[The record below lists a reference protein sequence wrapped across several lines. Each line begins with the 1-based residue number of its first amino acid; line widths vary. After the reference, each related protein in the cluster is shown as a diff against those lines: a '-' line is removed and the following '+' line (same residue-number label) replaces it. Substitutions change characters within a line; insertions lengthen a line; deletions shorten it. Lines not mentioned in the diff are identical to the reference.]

1 MTNNPWDDVYGRKVT
16 RRRALQTAGLG
27 GVGLAAVGL
36 IGCGDDDDDDDD
48 AGGDATA
55 TTVADSKPVPG
66 GNMQVALS
74 SDPPTLDPQGSI
86 SFNTIIPASF
96 VYSRL
101 LRFKSSSDPA
111 EFAQY
116 EPEPDLA
123 VSYERSDDLKTWT
136 FKLREGV
143 TFHNGDPFTS
153 EDVAATWQRF
163 VDKPAA
169 NRSGL
174 AMVDTVTTPDPTT
187 VVFTLKQPYAPFDRL
202 MASPNY
208 FWIIPK
214 AAVAGTI
221 DLATTMVGTG
231 PFMFDNYETGVAMR
245 LQKNPSYYL
254 EGQPY
259 LERVT
264 LNIVKD
270 TEARLGQLRSGGL
283 HMSMI
288 GETLR
293 DAESVRSARSSV
305 RLIEYPQA
313 GLWFFYFQA
322 LNPASE
328 FYSAD
333 SPFNDE
339 RVRRAVS
346 RVRSIAT
353 RCSRSCTRVAGSWNN
368 IPPTSFG
375 EFGIDPRD
383 ERMGDLRANFEY
395 SVDEAKKLLA
405 DAGYPDGFSTKLNYA
420 LSVYGDSFQQ
430 QVELVANMLTQVGI
444 KVELNGQD
452 YISEYISKTFR
463 GQFEGLSFGP
473 QSAFTEVDEF
483 VFSMFH
489 STGTRNHSTILDPEI
504 DALID
509 TQRIETDFEKRK
521 EIVLDITRRNADQMF
536 YVPTV
541 IDNRIFVLQEEV
553 QNFAFGSTYSVGTE
567 TFANIW
573 LKA

>member
-1 MTNNPWDDVYGRKVT
+1 MTKNPWDDVYGRKVT
-16 RRRALQTAGLG
+16 RRRALRTAGLG
-27 GVGLAAVGL
+27 GVGLAAAGL
-36 IGCGDDDDDDDD
+36 IGCGDDDDDEDD

-55 TTVADSKPVPG
+55 TTVAGSNPVPG
-66 GNMQVALS
+66 GNMQLALT

-101 LRFKSSSDPA
+101 LRFTSQADPA
-111 EFAQY
+111 KFADY
-116 EPEPDLA
+116 VPEPDLA
-123 VSYERSDDLKTWT
+123 VSYEKAADLKTWT
-136 FKLREGV
+136 FQLREGV
-143 TFHNGDPFTS
+143 TFHDGAPFSS
-153 EDVAATWQRF
+153 EDVVATWQRF

-174 AMVDTVTTPDPTT
+174 AMVESVEATGPTT
-187 VVFTLKQPYAPFDRL
+187 VVFHLNRPYAPFDRL
-202 MASPNY
+202 IASPNY

-214 AAVAGTI
+214 AAAAGTI
-221 DLATTMVGTG
+221 DLAATMVGTG
-231 PFMFDNYETGVAMR
+231 PFMFDSYETGVALR
-245 LQKNPSYYL
+245 LEKNPSYYL
-254 EGQPY
+254 EGHPY
-259 LERVT
+259 LERAT

-270 TEARLGQLRSGGL
+270 TEKRLGQLRSGGL
-283 HMSMI
+283 HMSLI

-293 DAESVRSARSSV
+293 DAESIRSARSSV

-322 LNPASE
+322 LNPASD
-328 FYSAD
+328 FYRAD

-346 RVRSIAT
+346 RALDRDALLKILYQG
-353 RCSRSCTRVAGSWNN
+353 RGDWNN

-375 EFGIDPRD
+375 EFGVDPRD

-509 TQRIETDFEKRK
+509 AQRIETDFEKRT
-521 EIVLDITRRNADQMF
+521 EIVLDITKRNAGQMY

-541 IDNRIFVLQEEV
+541 IDNRIFVLQEGV
-553 QNFAFGSTYSVGTE
+553 QDFTFGSTYSVGTE
-567 TFANIW
+567 TFGNIW